1 MERKAARLRYLRDR
15 WVAGVRGVPGIDVLT
30 PDAPGMVGA
39 ITGVRLHGR
48 GTRDANQ
55 ALVRTLHDEY
65 RLFTQWRTGLAK
77 GDCVRITPALYNSA
91 VDADRMAGALRAI
104 AAR

>member
-1 MERKAARLRYLRDR
+1 MVNLLRRR
-15 WVAGVRGVPGIDVLT
+15 NASTAT
-30 PDAPGMVGA
+30 P

-55 ALVRTLHDEY
+55 AVVRTLHDEY

-77 GDCVRITPALYNSA
+77 GDCVRVTPALYNSA
-91 VDADRMAGALRAI
+91 ADADRLARALRTITKVTAP
-104 AAR
+104 